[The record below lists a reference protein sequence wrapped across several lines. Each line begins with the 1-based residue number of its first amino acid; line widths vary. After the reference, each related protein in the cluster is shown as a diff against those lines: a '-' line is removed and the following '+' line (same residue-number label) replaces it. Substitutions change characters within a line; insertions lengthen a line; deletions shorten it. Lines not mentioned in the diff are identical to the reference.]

1 MTNLINDSKLLNFW
15 ENKYIPCG
23 IFRDKE
29 VQITENFG
37 VFRLEVETDI
47 KGFFRT
53 AFKSENFEE
62 VKNYYLNTYGICYNS
77 K

>member
-15 ENKYIPCG
+15 GNKYIPCG
-23 IFRDKE
+23 IFRGSE

-37 VFRLEVETDI
+37 VFRLEVETDL
-47 KGFFRT
+47 KGVFRT
-53 AFKSENFEE
+53 AFKSENFED